1 MTAPYN
7 FRRLEKRWHDLL
19 TPSPDL
25 GDRMPEYYLREY
37 GQDAVRMYALFS
49 GSLPGRSRRDEEL
62 ADGILHY
69 LRRYWKIANV
79 ILENLER
86 TCPDSHIAEEI
97 PGEARELTY
106 TVNER
111 ISRSMW
117 NTAAAA
123 MMEGLNP
130 LRKAEMGQGR
140 MTLLEEQFYMKNYIL
155 LSAPFTPYIAQELWT
170 RYAELGQIEAVN
182 VMDAVWPEVEESDR
196 FDDEVRLPVCVDGK
210 KRTEIRALYGWSR
223 EQAAEGAAAALGCRM
238 PSSVAKIIY
247 VPGRMLNFVT
257 K

>member
-19 TPSPDL
+19 TPSLDL

-62 ADGILHY
+62 ADGILQY

-79 ILENLER
+79 ILDR
-86 TCPDSHIAEEI
+86 TCPDSHIAQEI

-111 ISRSMW
+111 IDRSMW

-130 LRKAEMGQGR
+130 LRKAERGQSL
-140 MTLLEEQFYMKNYIL
+140 MTLMEERLYMKNYIL
-155 LSAPFTPYIAQELWT
+155 LSAPFTPYIAQELWM
-170 RYAELGQIEAVN
+170 RYAGPGQIEAGN
-182 VMDAVWPEVEESDR
+182 VMDAVWPEVDESDR
-196 FDDEVRLPVCVDGK
+196 FEDMIRLPVCVDGK
-210 KRTEIRALYGWSR
+210 KRTEIRALYGLSR
-223 EQAAEGAAAALGCRM
+223 EQAVEGAAAALGRRM